1 MATRLDVSL
10 SRRRLLAGV
19 SAAVA
24 GLVGSAP
31 IVFAKAPLQNTQAP
45 AFYRFKIGSIEATAI
60 SDGPLSLGEPKP
72 DVFIGLSKEEFG
84 KTLTENFLP

>member
-1 MATRLDVSL
+1 MTTRLDVFL

-31 IVFAKAPLQNTQAP
+31 IALAKAPLQNTQAP
-45 AFYRFKIGSIEATAI
+45 AFYRFKIGSI
-60 SDGPLSLGEPKP
+60 
-72 DVFIGLSKEEFG
+72 
-84 KTLTENFLP
+84 